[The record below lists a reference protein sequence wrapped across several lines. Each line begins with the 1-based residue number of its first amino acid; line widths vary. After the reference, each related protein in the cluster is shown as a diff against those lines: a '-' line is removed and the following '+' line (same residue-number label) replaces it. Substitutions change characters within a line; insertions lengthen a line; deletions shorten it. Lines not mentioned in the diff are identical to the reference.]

1 MLPTDDGQV
10 AEDLEAGELQLVEVL
25 YVGGTSTPPSR
36 RRARSSVR
44 RPSRLRLSA
53 AVDTQ
58 LAMQDALERPSK
70 FGVEDRVDD
79 RIEETVDVA
88 EPDEERKQ
96 PRVDVAQSRPHR
108 PRDVISVSG
117 LGRRW
122 RHE

>member
-117 LGRRW
+117 LGRR
-122 RHE
+122 